1 MPTKR
6 PPKIATPEFKK
17 EVCRYALMD
26 AKSSLAIFERY
37 HMDWP
42 DTEVEISRMTR
53 EMGMRGVP
61 INVEKARA
69 AEATL
74 LAECERTKKLIP
86 WADDAETS
94 LLSLAAIRRQCE
106 VEGIRAPV
114 SFAEKSDDG
123 SAWEEEFSDRFP
135 WVSAVREY
143 RKANKHLKTVQ
154 TMLSRVKPDGWM
166 PYELKYFG
174 AHSGRDSGASGWNC
188 VTGDHEVLTP
198 EGWVSIAD
206 WLPSTSIMQ
215 FMPDGSLEF
224 CRAEKFEKPYSGPM
238 ISVEGA
244 RIRGMF
250 TPDHRVISHRRG
262 TLSALPA
269 RLLLEKRVGF
279 IPLAGNFHHA
289 KSDRTDSE
297 LRLLVALAAA
307 GHETSKDAVVLGFKK
322 HRKIERLKSL
332 LDDTNLPYSVVW
344 RPDGVASFT
353 IQKYD
358 RPYWLKKGLGPWL
371 LDLSP
376 EQASLV
382 IQELAHWDGFFH
394 YKNGAVNFSTT
405 VLDEALWV
413 ATLGHLHGS
422 ACSVNEYRRKDGKSP
437 RYLTYFTSA
446 KTTEIRPRH
455 IGTMKVEEVQFSGKV
470 YCPTVPSGA
479 FLVRYRNR
487 IHVTGNCQNIP
498 KGIVAGVDIRSLI
511 EAPEYKTLVICDLSQ
526 IEPRVLAWLAED
538 TAMLDYIRGCADLY
552 EAQARAWGMWNKPE
566 ELRTDPATRHV
577 IKTLNIGLG
586 YQMGAARFSASAGVS
601 TAEAE
606 RLVGLYRSKNTKICG
621 RGGFWEMLGRKISFA
636 TSRPD
641 KTLRIHLPSGRTC
654 IYRDVCR
661 KGGDITCLLPGK
673 SGKFERRKMF
683 PGGICENLTQAV
695 ARDIFM
701 SRCLLLREQGY
712 EILMRVHDEAVILV
726 DEDSASDDAKVI
738 ESIMSTPPAWC
749 DDLPMGAESKVSK
762 FYTK

>member
-26 AKSSLAIFERY
+26 AKSSLALFERY

-106 VEGIRAPV
+106 IEGIRAPV

-188 VTGDHEVLTP
+188 
-198 EGWVSIAD
+198 
-206 WLPSTSIMQ
+206 
-215 FMPDGSLEF
+215 
-224 CRAEKFEKPYSGPM
+224 
-238 ISVEGA
+238 
-244 RIRGMF
+244 
-250 TPDHRVISHRRG
+250 
-262 TLSALPA
+262 
-269 RLLLEKRVGF
+269 
-279 IPLAGNFHHA
+279 
-289 KSDRTDSE
+289 
-297 LRLLVALAAA
+297 
-307 GHETSKDAVVLGFKK
+307 
-322 HRKIERLKSL
+322 
-332 LDDTNLPYSVVW
+332 
-344 RPDGVASFT
+344 
-353 IQKYD
+353 
-358 RPYWLKKGLGPWL
+358 
-371 LDLSP
+371 
-376 EQASLV
+376 
-382 IQELAHWDGFFH
+382 
-394 YKNGAVNFSTT
+394 
-405 VLDEALWV
+405 
-413 ATLGHLHGS
+413 
-422 ACSVNEYRRKDGKSP
+422 
-437 RYLTYFTSA
+437 
-446 KTTEIRPRH
+446 
-455 IGTMKVEEVQFSGKV
+455 
-470 YCPTVPSGA
+470 
-479 FLVRYRNR
+479 
-487 IHVTGNCQNIP
+487 QNVP

-511 EAPEYKTLVICDLSQ
+511 EAPEGKTLVICDLSQ

-552 EAQARAWGMWNKPE
+552 EAQARAWGMWDKPE
-566 ELRTDPATRHV
+566 KLRTDPATRHV

-606 RLVGLYRSKNTKICG
+606 RLVGLYRSKNPKICG
-621 RGGFWEMLGRKISFA
+621 RGGFWEMLGRKIAFA

-641 KTLRIHLPSGRTC
+641 KTLRIHLPSGRSC

-695 ARDIFM
+695 ARDVFM

-749 DDLPMGAESKVSK
+749 DDLPMGAESKISK